1 MYEYYCP
8 SCHFVWYRDL
18 PEEYCCPNCGNNL
31 VIHKYKVIAPAKSTE
46 MDMIAENAFL
56 DSEVHREV
64 QAQKRGTPENLERFW
79 QSLPAWKVDQLTGTS
94 RRTSQ

>member
-1 MYEYYCP
+1 MPQQQP
-8 SCHFVWYRDL
+8 S
-18 PEEYCCPNCGNNL
+18 
-31 VIHKYKVIAPAKSTE
+31 STE
-46 MDMIAENAFL
+46 TRIAENAFL

-64 QAQKRGTPENLERFW
+64 QAQKRGTPGNLERFW

>member
-1 MYEYYCP
+1 MPQQQP
-8 SCHFVWYRDL
+8 S
-18 PEEYCCPNCGNNL
+18 
-31 VIHKYKVIAPAKSTE
+31 STE
-46 MDMIAENAFL
+46 TRIAENAFL